1 MNDRGCEG
9 HDVTA
14 GRVFSGVRRLP
25 VTAAV
30 ALAAVLVWHAAAG
43 AAGADLQWSQDPG
56 SHCSFVAPAS
66 LTSGPT
72 FWIGACVDGRAS
84 GEGMLRRRDG
94 DKAGPAFFGRM
105 KNGVPEIGVVDL
117 TEGYRAGGFSDGDI
131 GGKTDSDPQVRIT
144 AFRIAAEAAR
154 LVGAQYA
161 AEKNA
166 GSARHYEELA
176 KTLEQQND

>member
-1 MNDRGCEG
+1 MTVGKACR
-9 HDVTA
+9 A
-14 GRVFSGVRRLP
+14 IRKLP
-25 VTAAV
+25 AIAPIV
-30 ALAAVLVWHAAAG
+30 LAAIVSFHAPSRAAQ
-43 AAGADLQWSQDPG
+43 ADLHWSQDPA

-66 LTSGPT
+66 LTTGPT
-72 FWIGACVDGRAS
+72 FWIGACVDGKAS

-94 DKAGPAFFGRM
+94 DKAGAAFFGRM
-105 KNGVPEIGVVDL
+105 KDGIPEIGVVDL
-117 TEGYRAGGFSDGDI
+117 TDGYRAGSFSDGDI
-131 GGKTDSDPQVRIT
+131 GGQADPDPQERID

-154 LVGAQYA
+154 MVGAKYA